1 MKNKA
6 EKFVFQVCKKSF
18 LSLWSYANPLG
29 KNDKELCDIL
39 IVCEPDIIIIS
50 VKEVKVT
57 KSKDVTIDWKRWIK
71 KAVEGSVK
79 QIYGAERWIK
89 SASNVVRRDGT
100 KGLALPKKE
109 EQRIHRVAVALKRG
123 KKVPIFYGDFG
134 KGFVHVLDEISF
146 KIILHEL
153 DTIKDFINYLLAKE
167 EFYHFKTQTPLLAGE
182 ENLLAFYLIQGRK
195 FPDKYDSVFLDNNLW
210 KGMIKKPEYRKKKK
224 ADKISYV
231 WDILID
237 KISKSILENKLEYS
251 SSPSHGEIILR
262 AMAQEDRFSRRIL
275 GKSFVG
281 FIALSSKNILRARM
295 VPGPSGILYVFLATP
310 HTLERKYRRAE
321 IETRCIVARGLNQDI
336 DTVIGIATEQH
347 KPRAG
352 RSFDLYY
359 FYKPDWTKKDQARM
373 KSIQQTSG
381 FFLNSVKTEAHEDE
395 YPQE

>member
-50 VKEVKVT
+50 VKKVKVT

-109 EQRIHRVAVALKRG
+109 KQRIHRVAVALKRG

-146 KIILHEL
+146 NIILQEL
-153 DTIKDFINYLLAKE
+153 DTIKDFINYLIAKE
-167 EFYHFKTQTPLLAGE
+167 KFYRSKTQTPLLAGE
-182 ENLLAFYLIQGRK
+182 ENLLALYLSQGRT

-210 KGMIKKPEYRKKKK
+210 KAIIKKPEYRKKKR

-231 WDILID
+231 WDRLID
-237 KISKSILENKLEYS
+237 KISKSVLENKLEYS
-251 SSPSHGEIILR
+251 SSPGHGEIILR

-275 GKSFVG
+275 GKCFAG
-281 FIALSSKNILRARM
+281 FIVLSSKKYIART

-310 HTLERKYRRAE
+310 HTLERKYRRTELEA
-321 IETRCIVARGLNQDI
+321 RCFVARGLNQDFN
-336 DTVIGIATEQH
+336 TVIGIATEQYKQRTGH
-347 KPRAG
+347 
-352 RSFDLYY
+352 SFDLYY
-359 FYKPDWTKKDQARM
+359 FYKPDWTKKDQTCM
-373 KSIQQTSG
+373 KSIQQASG